1 MKRGLVTA
9 VTRTIGEQ
17 HMAAA
22 LEERRAARGHRYLGK
37 EIDHSPK
44 ILIVDDEPYNVDILE
59 QELAGLGYTTLS
71 AASGQEALAKVAA
84 ENPDLI
90 LLDVM
95 MPGMDGFTVCRL
107 LKERKETQ
115 LIPIV
120 FMTALGEREDRLR
133 GIEVGGYDFFTKPP
147 DREVLLARIQNAVAM
162 KHAVDQ
168 LKDETAP
175 DNTFRLDGEYWTIA
189 YQGTVARVKDV
200 LGLRYVAYLLSAPYR
215 KIHVLDL
222 VAVVEGA
229 PEEAPKGV
237 LEGREREAGL
247 RISRLGHAGEQLDLK
262 AKADYKRRLEELRE
276 ELEDARE
283 CNDLGRA
290 AKIQNEMEMLTQEL
304 RHAIGLEGRDR
315 RAGDVA
321 ERARVNVKRAIDAA
335 LQRISSHHPALGDYL
350 SGTINTGMY
359 CSYTPDLD
367 LPSPWKL

>member
-1 MKRGLVTA
+1 
-9 VTRTIGEQ
+9 
-17 HMAAA
+17 MAAA
-22 LEERRAARGHRYLGK
+22 LEERRAAHGHRPLPK
-37 EIDHSPK
+37 ETNHPPK
-44 ILIVDDEPYNVDILE
+44 ILIVDDEPFNVDILE
-59 QELAGLGYTTLS
+59 QELADLGYMTLS
-71 AASGQEALAKVAA
+71 AASGQEALVKVAA

-120 FMTALGEREDRLR
+120 FMTALGEKKDRLK

-147 DREVLLARIQNAVAM
+147 DRQVLLARIQNAVEM

-168 LKDETAP
+168 IREETAP
-175 DNTFRLDGEYWTIA
+175 DKIFRLDGEYWTIA
-189 YQGTVARVKDV
+189 YQGTVARVRDT
-200 LGLRYVAYLLSAPYR
+200 LGLRYIAYLLRAPHR
-215 KIHVLDL
+215 KIHVLEL

-229 PEEAPKGV
+229 PEEIPKGI

-247 RISRLGHAGEQLDLK
+247 RISRLGHAGELLDSK
-262 AKADYKRRLEELRE
+262 AKADYKHRLEELRE

-283 CNDLGRA
+283 CNDLGRM
-290 AKIQNEMEMLTQEL
+290 AKIQEEIEILAQEL

-315 RAGDVA
+315 RAGDIA

-335 LQRISSHHPALGDYL
+335 LQRISSHLPTLGNYL
-350 SGTINTGMY
+350 NSTINTGTH
-359 CSYTPDLD
+359 CSYTPDLN
-367 LPSPWKL
+367 LPSLWKF

>member
-1 MKRGLVTA
+1 MV
-9 VTRTIGEQ
+9 
-17 HMAAA
+17 AAP
-22 LEERRAARGHRYLGK
+22 EERRAAHKHKSPSK
-37 EIDHSPK
+37 EINDPPK
-44 ILIVDDEPYNVDILE
+44 ILIVDDEPFNVDILE
-59 QELAGLGYTTLS
+59 QELADLGYTTFS

-107 LKERKETQ
+107 LKEKKETQ

-120 FMTALGEREDRLR
+120 FMTALGEKKDRLK

-147 DREVLLARIQNAVAM
+147 DRQVLLARIRNAVEM

-168 LKDETAP
+168 LKEETVP
-175 DNTFRLDGEYWTIA
+175 DKTFRLDGEYWTVA
-189 YQGTVARVKDV
+189 YQGTVSRIKDS
-200 LGLRYVAYLLSAPYR
+200 LGLRYIAYLLQTPHR
-215 KIHVLDL
+215 KIHVLEL

-229 PEEAPKGV
+229 SGEVTKGF

-247 RISRLGHAGEQLDLK
+247 HISRLGHAGELLDSK
-262 AKADYKRRLEELRE
+262 AKADYKRRVEELRE

-283 CNDLGRA
+283 CNDLGRVVQA
-290 AKIQNEMEMLTQEL
+290 REEMEMLAREL

-315 RAGDVA
+315 RAGDIA
-321 ERARVNVKRAIDAA
+321 ERARVNVKRAIDTA
-335 LQRISSHHPALGDYL
+335 LQRISSHHSTLGTYL
-350 SGTINTGMY
+350 NSTINTGTH

-367 LPSPWKL
+367 LPSPWKP

>member
-1 MKRGLVTA
+1 MT
-9 VTRTIGEQ
+9 
-17 HMAAA
+17 AA
-22 LEERRAARGHRYLGK
+22 LGERRTARGHGYPGK
-37 EIDHSPK
+37 EIDHTPK
-44 ILIVDDEPYNVDILE
+44 ILIVDDEPFNIDILE
-59 QELAGLGYTTLS
+59 QELADLGYATLS
-71 AASGQEALAKVAA
+71 AASGPEALAKVAA
-84 ENPDLI
+84 ETPDLI

-115 LIPIV
+115 LIPVV
-120 FMTALGEREDRLR
+120 FMTALGEREDRIR

-147 DREVLLARIQNAVAM
+147 DRQVLLARIQNAVEM

-168 LKDETAP
+168 FKREAVP
-175 DNTFRLDGEYWTIA
+175 DKTFRLDGEYWTIA
-189 YQGTVARVKDV
+189 YQGMVSRVKDT
-200 LGLRYVAYLLSAPYR
+200 LGLRYVAYLLRAPHR
-215 KIHVLDL
+215 KIHVLEL

-229 PEEAPKGV
+229 PEEAAKGV

-247 RISRLGHAGEQLDLK
+247 RISRLGHAGELLDAK

-290 AKIQNEMEMLTQEL
+290 SRTQNEMEMLTQEL
-304 RHAIGLEGRDR
+304 LHAVGFGGRDR
-315 RAGDVA
+315 RAGDIS

-350 SGTINTGMY
+350 SGAINTGTY

-367 LPSPWKL
+367 LPSSWKL